1 MDQFKDKQEMADALR
16 TAIAE
21 EFELEEDDLQPDAPI
36 KETLE
41 LDSLNLVDLIVQ
53 IEKTTGVKAKGME
66 VIKIVTFESLYDFV
80 WGLL

>member
-66 VIKIVTFESLYDFV
+66 VIKIVTFEGLYDFV